1 MVATECLKCRFLLF
15 LLLIS
20 FSTCTGVLPTY
31 TPLLNVERGDLI
43 ERYFHLGL
51 GYSEILLF
59 LGSLHG
65 CFLSLRQLKRILK
78 QQGLGRR
85 RNRWNPRDVCQAIE
99 QELRG
104 SASTIGYRQMTQRLL
119 HAHGITT
126 DKETVREMLKI
137 LDPEG
142 VQLRSRHRLQRRK
155 YKTAGPNH
163 IWHIDGYDKLKPF
176 GFCIHGAIDGY
187 SRRIMWIE
195 VGSTNNDPFVIA
207 QYYLDCVRQVGGI
220 PKIIRADCGTENVN
234 VAVLQRFFHNQDQ
247 SFLYGKSSCNQRIE
261 AWWGMLKRGG
271 MAWWINFFKDLR
283 DCGLYLEDNVIEAEC
298 LKFCFMP
305 VIREELHKFAIQWNL
320 HKIRPSRN
328 AESPS
333 ERPDLLYHV
342 PDLTG
347 ARDLMMPVSHEEV
360 DIAEQL
366 CGVRSP
372 EHGCSE
378 EFVELAS
385 LIMQE
390 KGHTMPIS
398 PDNALVL
405 FCTLIDDIADI

>member
-1 MVATECLKCRFLLF
+1 MVATGFLKCRFLLF

-31 TPLLNVERGDLI
+31 TPPLNVERVDLI
-43 ERYFHLGL
+43 ERYFQLGL

-85 RNRWNPRDVCQAIE
+85 RNRSNPREVCQAIE

-104 SASTIGYRQMTQRLL
+104 SGSTIGYRQMTQRLL

-187 SRRIMWIE
+187 SRRIMWLE

-234 VAVLQRFFHNQDQ
+234 VAILQRFFHNQDQ
-247 SFLYGKSSCNQRIE
+247 SFLYGKSSSNQRIE

-283 DCGLYLEDNVIEAEC
+283 DYGLYLEDNVIEAEC

-328 AESPS
+328 AESPGG
-333 ERPDLLYHV
+333 RPDLLYHV

-347 ARDLMMPVSHEEV
+347 ARDLIIPVSHEDV
-360 DIAEQL
+360 DMAEQL

-385 LIMQE
+385 LIMEE
-390 KGHTMPIS
+390 KGHTMPTS

>member
-1 MVATECLKCRFLLF
+1 M
-15 LLLIS
+15 
-20 FSTCTGVLPTY
+20 CTAVLPAY
-31 TPLLNVERGDLI
+31 TPAFHNGNAERANLI

-78 QQGLGRR
+78 QRGLGRR
-85 RNRWNPRDVCQAIE
+85 RNRSDPRVVCQAIE

-104 SASTIGYRQMTQRLL
+104 SGSTIGYRLMTQRLL
-119 HAHGITT
+119 HVHGISS
-126 DKETVREMLKI
+126 DKETVRELLRI

-142 VQLRSRHRLQRRK
+142 VELRSRHRLQRRK

-163 IWHIDGYDKLKPF
+163 LWHIDGFDKLKPF

-187 SRRIMWIE
+187 SRRVMWVE
-195 VGSTNNDPFVIA
+195 VGPTNSDPFVIA
-207 QYYLDCVRQVGGI
+207 RYYLDCVRQVGGI
-220 PKIIRADCGTENVN
+220 PKIIRSDCGTENVN
-234 VAVLQRFFHNQDQ
+234 VAILQRFFHNQDQ
-247 SFLYGKSSCNQRIE
+247 SFLYGKSSSNQRIE

-271 MAWWINFFKDLR
+271 MDWWINFFKDLR
-283 DCGLYLEDNVIEAEC
+283 DNCGLYLEDDFIEVEC

-328 AESPS
+328 EESPS
-333 ERPDLLYHV
+333 GRPDLLYHV
-342 PDLTG
+342 PDAAG
-347 ARDLMMPVSHEEV
+347 ARDLMIPISLDDVEM
-360 DIAEQL
+360 AEQI
-366 CGVRSP
+366 CSIRSP

-378 EFVELAS
+378 EFFELVS

-390 KGHTMPIS
+390 KGLTMPTT
-398 PDNALVL
+398 PDDALIL
-405 FCTLIDDIADI
+405 FCTLIDDIMEI